1 MQEAALK
8 CCMIL
13 YGNNTKRISDFMIL
27 EWLKKN
33 KGTPLFKLV
42 VILLILFLL
51 RFGLVIYNKITNDDV
66 KSASYTAASEDE
78 ESRSV
83 WEQILHPENEDGEE
97 EPLFDIHIGWSNIVI
112 FAGLAIALAVIERRK
127 NMSVEHQQT
136 IKYRSEDNDDKEDN
150 DESDEV

>member
-1 MQEAALK
+1 
-8 CCMIL
+8 
-13 YGNNTKRISDFMIL
+13 MIL

-51 RFGLVIYNKITNDDV
+51 RFGLVIYNKITNNDEV
-66 KSASYTAASEDE
+66 NTTSYNAASEDK

-97 EPLFDIHIGWSNIVI
+97 PLFDIHIGWSNIVV
-112 FAGLAIALAVIERRK
+112 FAGLAIALAIIERRK